1 MGLFE
6 GEMHQLKWGCC
17 THQKVDRI
25 RYCNLNMRKQCRKTA
40 WEICGRKRWLMEED
54 SDGKVQ
60 EGRGRM
66 VYKAQT

>member
-1 MGLFE
+1 M
-6 GEMHQLKWGCC
+6 W
-17 THQKVDRI
+17 
-25 RYCNLNMRKQCRKTA
+25 KTA

-66 VYKAQT
+66 VYKAQM